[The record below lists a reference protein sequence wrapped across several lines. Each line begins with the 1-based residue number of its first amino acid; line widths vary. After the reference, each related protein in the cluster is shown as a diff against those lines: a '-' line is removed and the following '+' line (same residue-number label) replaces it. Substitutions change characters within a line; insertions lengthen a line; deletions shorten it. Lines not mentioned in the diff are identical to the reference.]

1 MFRLIARTWRYTV
14 AFLTGALDTFAD
26 PRVQIE
32 QAIEDAKRQHA
43 ALSDQAAAVIGNQR
57 ELQLKLSRS
66 VTELERLR
74 ASASR
79 ALVLADEART
89 RGDAE
94 KAGAHERTARLFA
107 MQLATVESS
116 VADLHELLERAAA
129 AAKAAKGAVEHNA
142 YVLQRQLAERSKLLT
157 ELEAAKMQERV
168 ADALKRIGTLAPAGD
183 VPSLQEIRDRIDR
196 RIARASGRYELAN
209 EGIEARVLE
218 VEHAVADARGD
229 ELLNEIR
236 QQVLA
241 RPNDIEGGKR

>member
-1 MFRLIARTWRYTV
+1 
-14 AFLTGALDTFAD
+14 
-26 PRVQIE
+26 
-32 QAIEDAKRQHA
+32 
-43 ALSDQAAAVIGNQR
+43 
-57 ELQLKLSRS
+57 
-66 VTELERLR
+66 
-74 ASASR
+74 
-79 ALVLADEART
+79 
-89 RGDAE
+89 
-94 KAGAHERTARLFA
+94 
-107 MQLATVESS
+107 
-116 VADLHELLERAAA
+116 
-129 AAKAAKGAVEHNA
+129 
-142 YVLQRQLAERSKLLT
+142 
-157 ELEAAKMQERV
+157 MQERV